1 MSKNCQHHSNLL
13 HTHAQCVRLVPIFNH
28 LDDESMDRIG
38 SYASTMSFKRGEMIY
53 RAQEEDDTL
62 YIVNRGQ
69 VKIYRLTEGGKE
81 QLVRILN
88 PGDFTGEWTIFD
100 TNNQHEDYAEALKD
114 TSICTLRNKDV
125 QAILRDYPAIS
136 MKFLAEMSQRLA
148 RSERQTSQVATGQIG
163 SRLMMFLAD
172 LVEDSE
178 PGPKAITLPMTRK
191 EIASYLGTTPESISR
206 KFRELEEK
214 GLIQQQT
221 GKKII
226 ISDLDDLLLYGED

>member
-1 MSKNCQHHSNLL
+1 MSEQCLNQPNQQHS
-13 HTHAQCVRLVPIFNH
+13 HAQCVRLVPIFNH

-38 SYASTMSFKRGEMIY
+38 SYAYTKSYAKGEMLY

-69 VKIYRLTEGGKE
+69 VKIYRLTESGKE
-81 QLVRILN
+81 QLVRLLN
-88 PGDFTGEWTIFD
+88 PGDFTGEWTVF
-100 TNNQHEDYAEALKD
+100 NANSRHEDYAEALKE
-114 TSICTLRNKDV
+114 TSVCTLRNQDV
-125 QAILRDYPAIS
+125 QALLSDYPAIS
-136 MKFLAEMSQRLA
+136 LKFLAEMSQRLA

-163 SRLMMFLAD
+163 SRLVMFLAD
-172 LVEDSE
+172 LVEDTDLE
-178 PGPKAITLPMTRK
+178 EQLITLPMTRK

-221 GKKII
+221 GKKIVI
-226 ISDLDDLLLYGED
+226 NNLDDLLLYSED